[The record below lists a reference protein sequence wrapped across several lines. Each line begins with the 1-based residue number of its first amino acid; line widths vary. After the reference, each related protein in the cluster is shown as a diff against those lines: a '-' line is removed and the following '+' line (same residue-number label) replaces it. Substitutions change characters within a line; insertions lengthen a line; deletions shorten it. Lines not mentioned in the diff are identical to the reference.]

1 MRTYVNTFSNVTTK
15 VLTYSH
21 LQSLTQGFG
30 LGPVYAAYDTIW
42 VKGLMIAA
50 TALPFV
56 WFIYTGLL
64 CLIEF
69 KAPKW
74 HPGLVIFIVW
84 LLTLIMLSVT
94 GFMGCLPILLNS

>member
-1 MRTYVNTFSNVTTK
+1 MAEFMG
-15 VLTYSH
+15 
-21 LQSLTQGFG
+21 SLPCG
-30 LGPVYAAYDTIW
+30 YAAYDTVW
-42 VKGLMIAA
+42 VKGLIIAA
-50 TALPFV
+50 MALPFV

-69 KAPKW
+69 KVPEW

-94 GFMGCLPILLNS
+94 GLMGCIPILLNS

>member
-1 MRTYVNTFSNVTTK
+1 M
-15 VLTYSH
+15 
-21 LQSLTQGFG
+21 
-30 LGPVYAAYDTIW
+30 I
-42 VKGLMIAA
+42 IAA

-94 GFMGCLPILLNS
+94 GLMGCIPILLNS